1 MIMEIMVKF
10 GYVFRFVIIKKGRGE
25 GNKVLWECGEEGV
38 RAYRWWGCKFIELM
52 WKIYNLVIFFFGVQV
67 NKINF
72 ICIKGIELLY
82 LLKCYFFYS
91 GYEI

>member
-52 WKIYNLVIFFFGVQV
+52 
-67 NKINF
+67 
-72 ICIKGIELLY
+72 
-82 LLKCYFFYS
+82 
-91 GYEI
+91 